1 MKKICAIVLLF
12 CFILQITAC
21 GKKES
26 TAPESS
32 STASDTSAS
41 ASGGTATDSS
51 SQTVSDTASI
61 ASTAA
66 SVQTQTTVSNTKTND
81 AAKKAAEKAAAEKA
95 AAEKAAAEKAAKE
108 KELKDPIKNLKKDV
122 PYVCYIT
129 DGRGNNEEYTNA
141 DLLVN
146 TIQFSSTM
154 FDNVFYMAYD
164 CSFYNKTPSE
174 DFKDMPPIHYNN
186 TTYYMNDGLGD
197 SAEYTLTH
205 EKIIVNNMEFELQT
219 NGTLKIT
226 NIQKNSSFDL
236 LFRIGDIFKPQA

>member
-81 AAKKAAEKAAAEKA
+81 AAKKAAEKA